1 MKTVARGI
9 LILFLILEEKLLVVS
24 MMLAVGVH
32 MWISLSWTFSFIFYL
47 FFNIQ
52 WKGIEFLKH
61 SPALIELILGFS
73 LIILLMYLVTVF
85 DFQNITSFI
94 VFTYILVSNTIFSL
108 LTPYF
113 LYIMH
118 INVCCHQSSYLAG
131 KRINIL
137 LNHLDSN
144 FTQKKKS
151 LLPSPY
157 SLPFLPSPPRC
168 RALPSPI
175 EQW

>member
-1 MKTVARGI
+1 MWSVNRDIFKFFINLDLFYIFFMPTCSSQDLQYYVKQRFYYVLLCKTVARGI
-9 LILFLILEEKLLVVS
+9 LILFLILEEKLLLVS
-24 MMLAVGVH
+24 MLAVGVH

-52 WKGIEFLKH
+52 WKGIEFLEH

-113 LYIMH
+113 Y
-118 INVCCHQSSYLAG
+118 VSC
-131 KRINIL
+131 
-137 LNHLDSN
+137 
-144 FTQKKKS
+144 T
-151 LLPSPY
+151 
-157 SLPFLPSPPRC
+157 
-168 RALPSPI
+168 
-175 EQW
+175 

>member
-1 MKTVARGI
+1 MDLFYIFFMLTCFSQDLQYYVKQRFYYVLLCKTVARGI
-9 LILFLILEEKLLVVS
+9 LILFQILEEKLLLVS

-32 MWISLSWTFSFIFYL
+32 IWISLSWTFSFIFCL

-113 LYIMH
+113 Y
-118 INVCCHQSSYLAG
+118 VSC
-131 KRINIL
+131 
-137 LNHLDSN
+137 
-144 FTQKKKS
+144 T
-151 LLPSPY
+151 
-157 SLPFLPSPPRC
+157 
-168 RALPSPI
+168 
-175 EQW
+175 